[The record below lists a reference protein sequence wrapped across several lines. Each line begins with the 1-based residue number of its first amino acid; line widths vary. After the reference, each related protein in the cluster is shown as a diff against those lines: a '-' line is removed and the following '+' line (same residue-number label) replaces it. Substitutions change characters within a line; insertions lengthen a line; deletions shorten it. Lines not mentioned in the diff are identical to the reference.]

1 MGQQI
6 EAETGVSV
14 SLELTYNN
22 LSKIIDLFDI
32 PNLRV
37 YVSGYTDNRDE
48 VIDVLY
54 EEDDIDVNYDVLDE
68 LSQCIDEE
76 QYKSKYIEMEVTK
89 DITFHFVRVITG
101 MYTENLCYRKINRL
115 FETVDETVTI
125 SDYIESIQKA
135 TETFKSHN
143 IPDNLIRIG
152 HTMREG

>member
-6 EAETGVSV
+6 ESETGVSV
-14 SLELTYNN
+14 SLELTYIN
-22 LSKIIDLFDI
+22 LIKIIDLFDI

-37 YVSGYTDNRDE
+37 YVSGYGANLDE
-48 VIDVLY
+48 VMDILY

-68 LSQCIDEE
+68 LSRCIDEE
-76 QYKSKYIEMEVTK
+76 EYKNKYIEMELTN

-101 MYTENLCYRKINRL
+101 MYTDNLCYRKINRL

-125 SDYIESIQKA
+125 TDFIESIQKA